1 MAETRILIVDDDPQF
16 AELLT
21 MRLQFHGHQTLQARD
36 LTTAGYL
43 LETKPVD
50 LVLCDLCLGRENGLD
65 LLPVAQGLHPHLPVL
80 YLTAHGTIGTAVEAM
95 RLGAAGFV
103 TKDFEDEELRTEIDH
118 ALKQA
123 ALRRRVDRLEELVGE
138 RFAFENIIGSS
149 TPMRDVLQQ
158 VQRVARTNS
167 TVLITGESGT
177 GKELIVRA
185 LHTHSPR
192 ADRPFVAVNCAALPE
207 TLLENELFGHV
218 KGAFTGAADSKI
230 GLLSVANGGTVFLDE
245 VGEIPLTT
253 QVKLLRVLQERE
265 FTPLGSTESLKVDI
279 RIVSATNLDLKEEAK
294 AGRFRSDLFY
304 RLGVI
309 PIHLPSL
316 RDRREDIPP
325 LVNHFVKA
333 FNRMLG
339 NNVTGVHPDAM
350 RALMRYNWPGNVRE
364 LENVVERAMVMA
376 EGDVVQMQDMLFDS
390 QLSETPRG
398 SSPAEILCY
407 ADAKATFEREFL
419 DNLLTTT
426 RGNVSEAARVS
437 GRIRSDLYT
446 MMKKHGINRARY
458 V

>member
-1 MAETRILIVDDDPQF
+1 MSETRILIVDDDAQF
-16 AELLT
+16 AELLD
-21 MRLQFHGHQTLQARD
+21 MRLKSHGHQTAQARD
-36 LTTAGYL
+36 LASATHH
-43 LETKPVD
+43 LENKPTD

-65 LLPVAQGLHPHLPVL
+65 LLAIGHGLRPHLPIL
-80 YLTAHGTIGTAVEAM
+80 YLTAHGSIEMAVEAM
-95 RLGAAGFV
+95 RQGASGFV
-103 TKDFEDEELRTEIDH
+103 TKDFKDEELRTEITQ
-118 ALKQA
+118 ALKEA
-123 ALRRRVDRLEELVGE
+123 ALQERVERLEELVGE
-138 RFAFENIIGSS
+138 RFAFENIVGSS
-149 TPMRDVLQQ
+149 AGMRSVLQK

-192 ADRPFVAVNCAALPE
+192 KERPFVAVNCGALPE

-265 FTPLGSTESLKVDI
+265 FTPLGSTDPLRVDI
-279 RIVSATNLDLKEEAK
+279 RIVSATNRDLKEEVK

-309 PIHLPSL
+309 PIHLPPL
-316 RDRREDIPP
+316 RERREDIPP
-325 LVNHFVKA
+325 LVNHFVKTY
-333 FNRMLG
+333 NRLMDG
-339 NNVTGVHPDAM
+339 HITGVHPDAM
-350 RALMRYNWPGNVRE
+350 RALVRYNWPGNVRE
-364 LENVVERAMVMA
+364 LENVIERAMVMA
-376 EGDVVQMQDMLFDS
+376 EGEMVQGGDLLFDS
-390 QLSETPRG
+390 QLNEAPARSG
-398 SSPAEILCY
+398 AAEILRY
-407 ADAKATFEREFL
+407 AEAKAAFERDFL
-419 DNLLTTT
+419 CNLLSVT

-437 GRIRSDLYT
+437 GRIRSDLYA
-446 MMKKHGINRARY
+446 MMNRHGINRAQF

>member
-1 MAETRILIVDDDPQF
+1 MAETKILIVDDDPQF

-21 MRLQFHGHQTLQARD
+21 MRLQFHGYQTLQARD
-36 LTTAGYL
+36 LKTAGYL

-50 LVLCDLCLGRENGLD
+50 LILCDLCLGRENGLD

-80 YLTAHGTIGTAVEAM
+80 YLTAHGTIETAVEAM
-95 RLGAAGFV
+95 RRGAAGFV
-103 TKDFEDEELRTEIDH
+103 TKDFEDEELRTEIEH

-123 ALRRRVDRLEELVGE
+123 ALRRRVARLEELVGE

-149 TPMRDVLQQ
+149 APMRDVLQQ

-192 ADRPFVAVNCAALPE
+192 AERPFVAVNCGALPE

-279 RIVSATNLDLKEEAK
+279 RIVSATNLDLKEEVK

-309 PIHLPSL
+309 PIHLPPL

-325 LVNHFVKA
+325 LVNHFVRT

-339 NNVTGVHPDAM
+339 NNVTGVHADAM

-376 EGDVVQMQDMLFDS
+376 EGDVVQVQDMLFDS
-390 QLSETPRG
+390 QLNEAPRG
-398 SSPAEILCY
+398 SSPAEILRY
-407 ADAKATFEREFL
+407 ADAKAAFEREFL
-419 DNLLTTT
+419 NNLLTTT

-446 MMKKHGINRARY
+446 MMKKHGINRAQY

>member
-1 MAETRILIVDDDPQF
+1 MSDTRILIVDDDPQF

-21 MRLQFHGHQTLQARD
+21 MRLQFHGYQTLQARD
-36 LTTAGYL
+36 LPTAGYL

-50 LVLCDLCLGRENGLD
+50 LILCDLCLGRENGLD

-80 YLTAHGTIGTAVEAM
+80 YLTAHGTIETAVEAM
-95 RLGAAGFV
+95 RRGAAGFV

-123 ALRRRVDRLEELVGE
+123 ALRRRVARLEELVGE

-149 TPMRDVLQQ
+149 APMRDVLQQ

-192 ADRPFVAVNCAALPE
+192 ADRPFVAVNCGALPE
-207 TLLENELFGHV
+207 TLLENELFGHA
-218 KGAFTGAADSKI
+218 KGAYTGAADNKI

-265 FTPLGSTESLKVDI
+265 FTPLGATESLKVDI
-279 RIVSATNLDLKEEAK
+279 RIVSATNLDLKEEVK

-309 PIHLPSL
+309 PIHLPPL

-325 LVNHFVKA
+325 LVNHFVKT

-339 NNVTGVHPDAM
+339 NNVTSVHADAM

-376 EGDVVQMQDMLFDS
+376 EGEVVQVQDMLFDS
-390 QLSETPRG
+390 QLNEAPRG
-398 SSPAEILCY
+398 SSPAEILRY
-407 ADAKATFEREFL
+407 ADAKAAFEREFL
-419 DNLLTTT
+419 NNLLTTT

-446 MMKKHGINRARY
+446 MMKKHGINRAQY